1 MNNLQEQVNN
11 LLTIVI
17 GGALSVASI
26 YATIYINKA
35 IEVAKAKAEQIKDEK
50 AKKIVDDTIDRTAS
64 LIKTN
69 IVALENTTKV
79 ELIKDIQDGKIDKS
93 ELSTLATKVQENVIN
108 QLGEQSVDILN
119 QSLGDV
125 NGYLASKIEETLA
138 DLKIDATSSVS
149 KTVIETKT
157 EE

>member
-17 GGALSVASI
+17 GGALSVVSI

-50 AKKIVDDTIDRTAS
+50 AKKIVDDTLDRTAN

-79 ELIKDIQDGKIDKS
+79 ELIKDIQDGKIDYS
-93 ELSTLATKVQENVIN
+93 ELNTLATKVQENVIN
-108 QLGEQSVDILN
+108 QLGQQSVDVLN

-138 DLKIDATSSVS
+138 DLKIDTTSSVS
-149 KTVIETKT
+149 KTVIETKA
-157 EE
+157 E

>member
-17 GGALSVASI
+17 GGALSVVSI

-50 AKKIVDDTIDRTAS
+50 AKKIVDDTLDRTAN

-79 ELIKDIQDGKIDKS
+79 ELIKDIQDGKIDYS
-93 ELSTLATKVQENVIN
+93 ELNTLATKVQENVIN
-108 QLGEQSVDILN
+108 QLGQQSVDVLN

-149 KTVIETKT
+149 KTVIETKA
-157 EE
+157 E